1 VKVKVGLIGA
11 GRRPNG
17 YGIGQFVARE
27 VLNCPLSDL
36 IAIMGT
42 NSKSLR
48 QTITELNN
56 KKDVMNK
63 FEGAI
68 YTIDQNKKFF
78 NNSKIDLVIICSP
91 SKTHEEYIRKAIMA
105 GKHVLVEKPLLYRST
120 IPFKERLQKAHDLVK
135 TADSKGLFLATNC
148 QRAAIFKVLCD
159 KLGFPSRT
167 SLIDIKLQISSR
179 GGKIKTPKDLFE
191 LTITHPL
198 SLLVKYGLTNF
209 ESMRVKNYSQKFYS
223 DSSYF
228 VIKGIYNSKIKD
240 IAYRIKVRQT
250 KDISFASMTIK
261 LDNKPPVKIT
271 VEKGPDGKLQ
281 AKYVTSDENYPAIYT
296 EDNLKTSITLMIN
309 AIYYKGKNYLPLI
322 TNYESYY
329 IYSLQ
334 EKLRELILFTN
345 D

>member
-1 VKVKVGLIGA
+1 
-11 GRRPNG
+11 
-17 YGIGQFVARE
+17 
-27 VLNCPLSDL
+27 
-36 IAIMGT
+36 
-42 NSKSLR
+42 
-48 QTITELNN
+48 
-56 KKDVMNK
+56 
-63 FEGAI
+63 
-68 YTIDQNKKFF
+68 
-78 NNSKIDLVIICSP
+78 
-91 SKTHEEYIRKAIMA
+91 
-105 GKHVLVEKPLLYRST
+105 
-120 IPFKERLQKAHDLVK
+120 
-135 TADSKGLFLATNC
+135 
-148 QRAAIFKVLCD
+148 
-159 KLGFPSRT
+159 
-167 SLIDIKLQISSR
+167 
-179 GGKIKTPKDLFE
+179 LFE